1 VKDFGLTP
9 YDAEVLIMDQNSAAY
24 FEDVAKGRDGKMAA
38 NWVINELFG
47 RLNKEG
53 TDIADS
59 PISADQ
65 LGAIRD
71 MIRQHH
77 LRQDR
82 QGRVRDRLDRRRR
95 PEANR

>member
-1 VKDFGLTP
+1 
-9 YDAEVLIMDQNSAAY
+9 
-24 FEDVAKGRDGKMAA
+24 MAA

-53 TDIADS
+53 SDIADS
-59 PISADQ
+59 PISAEQ
-65 LGAIRD
+65 LGAIID
-71 MIRQHH
+71 MIGQHH

-95 PEANR
+95 PEADR